1 MKIVGQRGESDL
13 ATVYIGELKD
23 GELIEFVESVQPPI
37 PQSEKWVLIVST
49 LKGCPVNC
57 PICDAGTSYAG
68 KLSFG
73 EIIGQIDY
81 MVRKRYSDGRIPV
94 SKFKIQF
101 ARMGDPVFNT
111 AVLDVLSELPFVYDA
126 PGLLPSIS
134 TIAPRGCDD
143 FWGKLT
149 EVKNRLYDNGKF
161 QMQFSIHTSSEDARR
176 ELVPCSTL
184 SFAEM
189 SNWGGEFFRPG
200 DRKISLNFAAVR
212 GYPVDPAVIA
222 DHFSPE
228 CFMVK
233 LTPVN
238 PTHSSRSSG
247 LEGIIDPDR
256 PETADELVHGFRNEG
271 FDTILSI
278 GETRENRIGSNCG
291 MYVGRLSSSPEEKAP
306 RKHAL
311 QMIPCEHPD
320 RHRNERN

>member
-13 ATVYIGELKD
+13 ATVYIGELED

-149 EVKNRLYDNGKF
+149 EVKNRLYGNGKF

-189 SNWGGEFFRPG
+189 SKWGGEFFSPG

-228 CFMVK
+228 CFMIK

-238 PTHSSRSSG
+238 PTHSSVSSG
-247 LEGIIDPDR
+247 LVGVIDPDF
-256 PETADELVHGFRNEG
+256 PETADELVDGFQNEG

-291 MYVGRLSSSPEEKAP
+291 MYVGRLSSNPEEKAP
-306 RKHAL
+306 QKHAL
-311 QMIPCEHPD
+311 QMLLREHPD
-320 RHRNERN
+320 RYRRERS

>member
-1 MKIVGQRGESDL
+1 MKIAGQRGESDL
-13 ATVYIGELKD
+13 ATVYIGELED

-37 PQSEKWVLIVST
+37 PQSDKWVLIVST

-57 PICDAGTSYAG
+57 PICDAGISYAG

-73 EIIGQIDY
+73 EIIGQIDH
-81 MVRKRYSDGRIPV
+81 MVRTRYSDGKIPV

-101 ARMGDPVFNT
+101 ARMGDPVFNP

-149 EVKNRLYDNGKF
+149 EVKNRLYSNGKF
-161 QMQFSIHTSSEDARR
+161 QMQFSIHTSSEKERR
-176 ELVPCSTL
+176 KLVPCSTL
-184 SFAEM
+184 SFDEM
-189 SNWGGEFFRPG
+189 SDWGEEFFSPG

-222 DHFSPE
+222 HHFSPE
-228 CFMVK
+228 CFMIK

-238 PTHSSRSSG
+238 PTHSSRSSR
-247 LEGIIDPDR
+247 LEGIIDPDF
-256 PETADELVHGFRNEG
+256 PETADELVNGFQNAG

-291 MYVGRLSSSPEEKAP
+291 MYVGRLSSNPEGKEP
-306 RKHAL
+306 QIRAL
-311 QMIPCEHPD
+311 QMLPREHPD
-320 RHRNERN
+320 RYRREQS

>member
-13 ATVYIGELKD
+13 ATVYVAELA
-23 GELIEFVESVQPPI
+23 GGGLIEFVESVQPPL
-37 PQSEKWVLIVST
+37 PQNEKWVLIVST

-57 PICDAGTSYAG
+57 PICDAGISYSG

-81 MVRKRYSDGRIPV
+81 MVRSRYSYGSIPV

-101 ARMGDPVFNT
+101 ARMGDPAFNP

-149 EVKNRLYDNGKF
+149 EVKNRLYSNGRF
-161 QMQFSIHTSSEDARR
+161 QMQFSIHTSSEDVRP
-176 ELVPCSTL
+176 ELVPCSTW
-184 SFAEM
+184 SFTEM
-189 SNWGGEFFRPG
+189 SEWGEEFFSTG

-212 GYPVDPAVIA
+212 GFPVDPAVIA

-228 CFMVK
+228 YFMVK

-238 PTHSSRSSG
+238 PTHSSRNSG
-247 LEGIIDPDR
+247 FIGIIDPDY
-256 PETADELVHGFRNEG
+256 PETAEELVGDFRNAG

-291 MYVGRLSSSPEEKAP
+291 MFVGRLSSSLGGKAP
-306 RKHAL
+306 QKHAL
-311 QMIPCEHPD
+311 QMLPHELPD
-320 RHRNERN
+320 RYRMERN

>member
-13 ATVYIGELKD
+13 ATVYIGELSD
-23 GELIEFVESVQPPI
+23 GELIEFVEAVQPPI
-37 PQSEKWVLIVST
+37 PQNEKWVLIVST

-57 PICDAGTSYAG
+57 PICDAGISYSG

-81 MVRKRYSDGRIPV
+81 MVRNRYSDGKIPV

-101 ARMGDPVFNT
+101 ARMGDPAFNP

-134 TIAPRGCDD
+134 TIAPEGCDE
-143 FWGKLT
+143 FWEKLT
-149 EVKNRLYDNGKF
+149 DVKNRTYSNGKF
-161 QMQFSIHTSSEDARR
+161 QMQFSIHTSSEKARHD
-176 ELVPCSTL
+176 LVPCSTW
-184 SFAEM
+184 SFAQISE
-189 SNWGGEFFRPG
+189 WGEGFFSSG

-212 GYPVDPAVIA
+212 GYPIDPDVIA
-222 DHFSPE
+222 DLFSPKY
-228 CFMVK
+228 FMIK

-247 LEGIIDPDR
+247 FEGIIDPDH
-256 PETADELVHGFRNEG
+256 PETADELVKGFQNAG

-291 MYVGRLSSSPEEKAP
+291 MYVGHLSSIREGKAP
-306 RKHAL
+306 QNRAL
-311 QMIPCEHPD
+311 QILPRELPD
-320 RHRNERN
+320 RHRRERN

>member
-1 MKIVGQRGESDL
+1 MKIAGQRGESDL
-13 ATVYIGELKD
+13 ATVYIAELKD
-23 GELIEFVESVQPPI
+23 GALIEFVESVQPPI
-37 PQSEKWVLIVST
+37 PQNEKWVLIVST

-57 PICDAGTSYAG
+57 PICDAGISYSG
-68 KLSFG
+68 KLSFA

-81 MVRKRYSDGRIPV
+81 MVRNRYSDGKVPV

-101 ARMGDPVFNT
+101 ARMGDPVFNP

-143 FWGKLT
+143 FWEKLT
-149 EVKNRLYDNGKF
+149 DVKNRLYSNGKF
-161 QMQFSIHTSSEDARR
+161 QMQFSIHTSSESSRP
-176 ELVPCSTL
+176 ELVPCSTW

-189 SNWGGEFFRPG
+189 SEWGEGFFNPG

-222 DHFSPE
+222 DLFSPE
-228 CFMVK
+228 YFMIK

-238 PTHSSRSSG
+238 PTHSSRNHG
-247 LEGIIDPDR
+247 LTGIIDPDF
-256 PETADELVHGFRNEG
+256 PETADELVSGFQNAG

-291 MYVGRLSSSPEEKAP
+291 MYVGHLSSSREGKV
-306 RKHAL
+306 L
-311 QMIPCEHPD
+311 QKPAVQTILREHPD
-320 RHRNERN
+320 RYRRE

>member
-1 MKIVGQRGESDL
+1 MKIAGQRGESDL
-13 ATVYIGELKD
+13 ATVYIAELKD
-23 GELIEFVESVQPPI
+23 GALIEFVESVQPPI
-37 PQSEKWVLIVST
+37 PQNEKWVLIVST

-57 PICDAGTSYAG
+57 PICDAGISYSG
-68 KLSFG
+68 KLSFA

-81 MVRKRYSDGRIPV
+81 MVRSRYSDGKVPV

-101 ARMGDPVFNT
+101 ARMGDPAFNP

-134 TIAPRGCDD
+134 TIAPRGCDN
-143 FWGKLT
+143 FWEKLKD
-149 EVKNRLYDNGKF
+149 VKNRLYTEGRF
-161 QMQFSIHTSSEDARR
+161 QMQFSIHSSSEKARHD
-176 ELVPCSTL
+176 LVPCSTW

-189 SNWGGEFFRPG
+189 SEWGEEFFSPG

-222 DHFSPE
+222 DLFSPE
-228 CFMVK
+228 YFMIK

-238 PTHSSRSSG
+238 PTHSSRNHG
-247 LEGIIDPDR
+247 LTGIIDPDF
-256 PETADELVHGFRNEG
+256 PETADELVSGFQNAG

-291 MYVGRLSSSPEEKAP
+291 MYVGHLSSSREGKV
-306 RKHAL
+306 L
-311 QMIPCEHPD
+311 QKPAVQTILRECPD
-320 RHRNERN
+320 RYRRE

>member
-1 MKIVGQRGESDL
+1 VKIVGQRGESDL
-13 ATVYIGELKD
+13 ATVYIGELSG

-37 PQSEKWVLIVST
+37 PQNEKWVLIVST

-57 PICDAGTSYAG
+57 PICDAGISYAG

-81 MVRKRYSDGRIPV
+81 MVRKRYSDGKIPV

-101 ARMGDPVFNT
+101 ARMGDPAFNP
-111 AVLDVLSELPFVYDA
+111 AVLDVLSELPCVYDA

-149 EVKNRLYDNGKF
+149 EVKNRLYCNGRF
-161 QMQFSIHTSSEDARR
+161 QMQFSIHTSSEKARR

-184 SFAEM
+184 SFDEM
-189 SNWGGEFFRPG
+189 SNWGADFFSSG

-228 CFMVK
+228 CFMIK

-238 PTHSSRSSG
+238 PTHSSRSRG
-247 LEGIIDPDR
+247 LEGIIDPDS
-256 PETADELVHGFRNEG
+256 PETADELVNGFGNAG

-291 MYVGRLSSSPEEKAP
+291 MYVGRLSSNLEEKAP
-306 RKHAL
+306 QKHAL
-311 QMIPCEHPD
+311 QMLSRELPD
-320 RHRNERN
+320 RYRRERN

>member
-57 PICDAGTSYAG
+57 PICDAGTFYAG

-81 MVRKRYSDGRIPV
+81 MVRKRYSEGKVPV

-101 ARMGDPVFNT
+101 ARMGDPAFNP
-111 AVLDVLSELPFVYDA
+111 AVLDVLQELPFVYDA

-143 FWGKLT
+143 FWENLT
-149 EVKNRLYDNGKF
+149 DIKNRLYTGGRF
-161 QMQFSIHTSSEDARR
+161 QMQFSIHTSSENARK

-189 SNWGGEFFRPG
+189 SEWGEEFFSSG

-212 GYPVDPAVIA
+212 GYPVNPAVIA
-222 DHFSPE
+222 DLFSPDY
-228 CFMVK
+228 FMVK

-238 PTHSSRSSG
+238 PTHSSLNLG
-247 LEGIIDPDR
+247 LEGIIDPDY
-256 PETADELVHGFRNEG
+256 PESAEELVADFRDWG

-278 GETRENRIGSNCG
+278 GETRENLIGSNCG
-291 MYVGRLSSSPEEKAP
+291 MYVGQQYVSSWKP
-306 RKHAL
+306 
-311 QMIPCEHPD
+311 
-320 RHRNERN
+320 

>member
-1 MKIVGQRGESDL
+1 VKIVGQRGESDL
-13 ATVYIGELKD
+13 ATVYIGELSG

-81 MVRKRYSDGRIPV
+81 MVRKRYSDGKIPV

-101 ARMGDPVFNT
+101 ARMGDPVFNP
-111 AVLDVLSELPFVYDA
+111 AVL
-126 PGLLPSIS
+126 
-134 TIAPRGCDD
+134 
-143 FWGKLT
+143 
-149 EVKNRLYDNGKF
+149 NRLYSEGRF
-161 QMQFSIHTSSEDARR
+161 QMQFSIHTSSEDARP

-189 SNWGGEFFRPG
+189 SKWGGEFFSPG

-212 GYPVDPAVIA
+212 GYPVDPAVIS

-228 CFMVK
+228 CFMIK

-238 PTHSSRSSG
+238 PTHSSVSSG
-247 LEGIIDPDR
+247 LVGVIDPDF
-256 PETADELVHGFRNEG
+256 PETADELVDGFQNEG

-291 MYVGRLSSSPEEKAP
+291 MYVGRLSSNPGEIAP
-306 RKHAL
+306 QIPAVRMLPHA
-311 QMIPCEHPD
+311 HPD
-320 RHRNERN
+320 RHCRE

>member
-13 ATVYIGELKD
+13 ATVYIAELKD

-37 PQSEKWVLIVST
+37 PQNEKWVLIVST

-57 PICDAGTSYAG
+57 PICDAGTSYSG

-73 EIIGQIDY
+73 EIAGQIDH
-81 MVRKRYSDGRIPV
+81 MVRRRYNDGKVPV

-101 ARMGDPVFNT
+101 ARMGDPAFNP
-111 AVLDVLSELPFVYDA
+111 AVLDVLQELPFVYDA

-143 FWGKLT
+143 FFEKLT
-149 EVKNRLYDNGKF
+149 NVKNRLYPVGRF
-161 QMQFSIHTSSEDARR
+161 QMQFSIHSSSEESRGK
-176 ELVPCSTL
+176 LVPCSTL

-189 SNWGGEFFRPG
+189 SKWGEEFFNSG

-212 GYPVDPAVIA
+212 GYPVEPAVIA

-228 CFMVK
+228 CFMIK

-238 PTHSSRSSG
+238 PTHSSMNRG
-247 LEGIIDPDR
+247 LFGVIDPDN
-256 PETADELVHGFRNEG
+256 PGTADELVNGFRDAG

-291 MYVGRLSSSPEEKAP
+291 MYVGRLSSSRKEKAP
-306 RKHAL
+306 QKPAVRMAVADAHSEKHRW
-311 QMIPCEHPD
+311 E
-320 RHRNERN
+320 

>member
-1 MKIVGQRGESDL
+1 VKIAGHRGESDL
-13 ATVYIGELKD
+13 ATVYIGELED
-23 GELIEFVESVQPPI
+23 GEFIEFVESVQPPI
-37 PQSEKWVLIVST
+37 PQNKKWVLIVST

-68 KLSFG
+68 KLSFE

-81 MVRKRYSDGRIPV
+81 MVRKRYSDGKVPV
-94 SKFKIQF
+94 LKFKIQF
-101 ARMGDPVFNT
+101 ARMGDPAFNP
-111 AVLDVLSELPFVYDA
+111 AVLDVLRELPCVYDA

-143 FWGKLT
+143 FWDKLT
-149 EVKNRLYDNGKF
+149 DVKNRLYPDGRF

-176 ELVPCSTL
+176 KLVPCSTW

-189 SNWGGEFFRPG
+189 SEWGQEFYKSG
-200 DRKISLNFAAVR
+200 DRKISLNFAVVR
-212 GYPVDPAVIA
+212 GYPVEPAVIS

-228 CFMVK
+228 SFMIK

-238 PTHSSRSSG
+238 PTRSSVNLG
-247 LEGIIDPDR
+247 LEGIIDPDF
-256 PETADELVHGFRNEG
+256 PETAEELVSGFRNAG

-291 MYVGRLSSSPEEKAP
+291 MYVGQLSRTPEEKAP
-306 RKHAL
+306 QKPVVRMEPVHA
-311 QMIPCEHPD
+311 CRD
-320 RHRNERN
+320 RYRRE

>member
-13 ATVYIGELKD
+13 ATVYIGELSD
-23 GELIEFVESVQPPI
+23 GELIEFVESVQPPV

-81 MVRKRYSDGRIPV
+81 MVRKRYTNGKVPV

-101 ARMGDPVFNT
+101 ARMGDPAFNP
-111 AVLDVLSELPFVYDA
+111 AVLDVLQELPFVYDA

-143 FWGKLT
+143 FWDKLT
-149 EVKNRLYDNGKF
+149 YVKNRLYGNGRF
-161 QMQFSIHTSSEDARR
+161 QMQFSIHTSSEDSRG

-189 SNWGGEFFRPG
+189 SEWGEEFFNSG
-200 DRKISLNFAAVR
+200 DRKISLNFAAVK

-222 DHFSPE
+222 DLFSPE
-228 CFMVK
+228 YFMVK

-238 PTHSSRSSG
+238 PTHSSMSRG
-247 LEGIIDPDR
+247 LFGVINPDS
-256 PETADELVHGFRNEG
+256 PETADELVSGFRDAG
-271 FDTILSI
+271 FDIILSI

-291 MYVGRLSSSPEEKAP
+291 MYVGRLSSNREEKAP
-306 RKHAL
+306 QKPAVRMALSHAR
-311 QMIPCEHPD
+311 PE
-320 RHRNERN
+320 RHRWE

>member
-1 MKIVGQRGESDL
+1 MRIAGQRGESDL
-13 ATVYIGELKD
+13 ATVYIAELED
-23 GELIEFVESVQPPI
+23 GELIEFVESVQPPV

-57 PICDAGTSYAG
+57 PICDAGTSYSG

-73 EIIGQIDY
+73 EILGQIDH
-81 MVRKRYSDGRIPV
+81 MVRNRYSDGRVPV

-101 ARMGDPVFNT
+101 ARMGDPAFNP
-111 AVLDVLSELPFVYDA
+111 AVLDVLQELPLVYDA

-143 FWGKLT
+143 FWENLT
-149 EVKNRLYDNGKF
+149 DIKNRLYTDGRF
-161 QMQFSIHTSSEDARR
+161 QMQFSIHTSAENSRR
-176 ELVPCSTL
+176 DLVPCTTW

-189 SNWGGEFFRPG
+189 SGWGEGFFSCG
-200 DRKISLNFAAVR
+200 DRKISLNFAAVK

-222 DHFSPE
+222 DLFSPE
-228 CFMVK
+228 YFMVK

-238 PTHSSRSSG
+238 PTISSRSSG
-247 LEGIIDPDR
+247 LLGVIDPDY
-256 PETADELVHGFRNEG
+256 PETAEELVNGFRNAG

-291 MYVGRLSSSPEEKAP
+291 MYVGRLSSIREGKVP
-306 RKHAL
+306 
-311 QMIPCEHPD
+311 Q
-320 RHRNERN
+320 RHVVR

>member
-1 MKIVGQRGESDL
+1 MRIAGQRGESDL
-13 ATVYIGELKD
+13 ATVYIAELED

-57 PICDAGTSYAG
+57 PICDAGTSYSG
-68 KLSFG
+68 KLSFA

-81 MVRKRYSDGRIPV
+81 MVRNRYSDGKVPV

-101 ARMGDPVFNT
+101 ARMGDPAFNP

-143 FWGKLT
+143 FWEKLT
-149 EVKNRLYDNGKF
+149 DVKNRLYTEGRF
-161 QMQFSIHTSSEDARR
+161 QMQFSIHTSSEKARP
-176 ELVPCSTL
+176 ELVPFSTW
-184 SFAEM
+184 SFSEM
-189 SNWGGEFFRPG
+189 SKWGEGFFSPG
-200 DRKISLNFAAVR
+200 DRKISLNFAAVK

-222 DHFSPE
+222 DLFSPE
-228 CFMVK
+228 YFMVK

-238 PTHSSRSSG
+238 PTHSSRNRG
-247 LEGIIDPDR
+247 LTGIIDPDF
-256 PETADELVHGFRNEG
+256 PETADKLVSGFQNAG

-291 MYVGRLSSSPEEKAP
+291 MYVGHLSSSREGK
-306 RKHAL
+306 AL
-311 QMIPCEHPD
+311 QKPAVQTLLHEHPD
-320 RHRNERN
+320 RYRRE